1 MNYGKKGVRKKQQ
14 ALHSTGKKWSR
25 KVAFAF
31 VQVFLIAMIGVC
43 IIGASAGIGAFKGI
57 LATAPDISNIDVTPS
72 GFSTFVYNIEGTQIK
87 KLVSTDA
94 NRIPVSIDM
103 VPQDLKDAFVAV
115 EDARFYD
122 HNGIDIKGIIR
133 AGVIGIQNR
142 HFSEGASTI
151 TQQLLKNNVFTD
163 WTSEDSLADKFKRKF
178 QEQYL
183 ALELEKV
190 MDKESIL
197 INYMNTINL
206 GSNTLGVE
214 AASRRY
220 FDKHVNELTLSECAV
235 IAGITQNPSRYNPI
249 THPEKNAERRE
260 KVLKDMMDQG
270 YISAEEREEALA
282 DDVYSRIQVAD
293 AKNEDNDVSTY
304 FVDALTDD
312 VMEDLIAAGYNET
325 QAYTL
330 LYSGGLKIYSTQD
343 PKIQAICDNAF
354 ADESNFPANTKWYL
368 HYELTIDRA
377 NGDRENVS
385 TEMFRSYWKENR
397 SPSYN
402 LIYTSQEEAYQDI
415 EAYKA
420 DVMRSGDEVFGE
432 NINLTPQP
440 QVSLVVEDQS
450 TGCIVAMVG
459 GRGAKT
465 ASRTLNRATDTTR
478 QPGSTFKVVSTYAPA
493 LDSAGLTLATVMNDA
508 PFNYATGRPV
518 ANWYG
523 EKYRGLSSLRDG
535 IRDSM
540 NIVAVKTLTQ
550 ITPQLGF
557 DYLKNFGFT
566 TVVEREE
573 INGEIFSDIQQTT
586 ALGGLTHGV
595 TNEELNAAYAC
606 IANGGTYIKPKLY
619 TKVLDHDGNI
629 ILDNTMPNSKQVIK
643 ETTAFLL
650 TDAMVDVV
658 TSGTGGSVNF
668 GNMAIAGKT
677 GTTSDYNDVWFSGYT
692 PYYTATTWAG
702 FDNNVKLSGD
712 EKNLAKKL
720 WRAVMSEIHAEL
732 PSQSFSVPSGIVTAT
747 VCARSGKLPIAGLCD
762 GTLRTEYFAE
772 NTIPSETCDVHYAGQ
787 ICQYSMLPARE
798 FCPFKVEGVV
808 ELTPVEDVSLQSGSS
823 TGTTQVVNE
832 DGSVSEV
839 PVPAP
844 QSNMC
849 PHDEVF
855 FATPGFEGIIEAQR
869 AEIDQRNAAAAQA
882 AAEAAAAGTAPA
894 RTATCT
900 IKKITPKQAVPY
912 IVRKQPVFSF
922 SVSIQSNPFDSPNLL
937 LQILNACL
945 CIADGPAHRFILRP
959 RFQSFFFII

>member
-1 MNYGKKGVRKKQQ
+1 MNYGKRGVRKKQQ
-14 ALHSTGKKWSR
+14 TLNAIGKKWSR
-25 KVAFAF
+25 KIAFTF
-31 VQVFLIAMIGVC
+31 VQVFLVA
-43 IIGASAGIGAFKGI
+43 IIGAAIIGTSAGIGAFKGV
-57 LATAPDISNIDVTPS
+57 LATAPDISNIDVTPT
-72 GFSTFVYNIEGTQIK
+72 GFSTFVYDIEGNQIQ
-87 KLVSTDA
+87 KLVSTDS
-94 NRIPVSIDM
+94 NRIPVTIDM
-103 VPQDLKDAFVAV
+103 VPQDLKDAFVAI
-115 EDARFYD
+115 EDSRFYD

-133 AGVIGIQNR
+133 AGVVGIQNR

-190 MDKESIL
+190 MDKDTIL

-206 GSNTLGVE
+206 GQNTLGVE

-235 IAGITQNPSRYNPI
+235 IAGITQNPSRFNPI

-260 KVLKDMMDQG
+260 KVLGDMKDQG
-270 YISAEEREEALA
+270 YISEEEYQEALA
-282 DDVYSRIQVAD
+282 DDVYSRIQIAD
-293 AKNEDNDVSTY
+293 SENEDTAVNTY
-304 FVDALTDD
+304 FVDAVVDD
-312 VMEDLIAAGYNET
+312 VMADLIDAGYNET
-325 QAYTL
+325 QAFTL
-330 LYSGGLKIYSTQD
+330 LYSGGLKIYSTLD

-354 ADESNFPANTKWYL
+354 ADESNFPANVKWYL
-368 HYELTIDRA
+368 NYELTIERA

-385 TEMFRSYWKENR
+385 TEMFRKYWRENR
-397 SPSYN
+397 SNSYN
-402 LIYTSQEEAYQDI
+402 LIYASQEEAYQDI
-415 EAYKA
+415 EAYKDA
-420 DVMRSGDEVFGE
+420 VMNAGDEVYGE
-432 NINLTPQP
+432 NIHLTPQP

-450 TGCIVAMVG
+450 TGRIVAMVG

-465 ASRTLNRATDTTR
+465 ASRTLNRATDTMR

-523 EKYRGLSSLRDG
+523 EQYRGLSSLRDG

-557 DYLKNFGFT
+557 DYLRNFGFT
-566 TVVEREE
+566 TLVEREE

-629 ILDNTMPNSKQVIK
+629 VLDNTMPDSKQVIK

-658 TSGTGGSVNF
+658 TSGTGASVNF
-668 GNMAIAGKT
+668 GGMAIAGKT
-677 GTTSDYNDVWFSGYT
+677 GTTSDYNDVWFAGYT

-702 FDNNVKLSGD
+702 FDNNVKLTGE

-720 WRAVMSEIHAEL
+720 WRVVMAEIHEEL
-732 PSQSFSVPSGIVTAT
+732 PSESFSVPSGIVTAT
-747 VCARSGKLPIAGLCD
+747 VCSRSGKSPIAGLCD
-762 GTLRTEYFAE
+762 GTLRTEYFTE
-772 NTIPSETCDVHYAGQ
+772 DTLPSESCDVHYSGQ
-787 ICQYSMLPARE
+787 VCQYSSLPACE

-808 ELTPVEDVSLQSGSS
+808 ELTPIEDVSLQSGSS
-823 TGTTQVVNE
+823 TGTTEVVNE

-844 QSNMC
+844 QTNMC
-849 PHDEVF
+849 PHDETF
-855 FATPGFEGIIEAQR
+855 FAMPNYEEVINAQR
-869 AEIDQRNAAAAQA
+869 GEIAQRNAEAAQA
-882 AAEAAAAGTAPA
+882 AAAAAAAA
-894 RTATCT
+894 A
-900 IKKITPKQAVPY
+900 AE
-912 IVRKQPVFSF
+912 QPPE
-922 SVSIQSNPFDSPNLL
+922 QPQPE
-937 LQILNACL
+937 Q
-945 CIADGPAHRFILRP
+945 
-959 RFQSFFFII
+959 Q